1 MDAYR
6 SQPVGASRVE
16 AAAARLDERQA
27 ALLRENVEF
36 MGQWLSITDP
46 PVHTRI
52 RGLAHLAFT
61 PRRVSELADRVQT
74 ITDRLLD
81 AAAEKETVELIDDFA
96 YRLPIS
102 VIGAMLGVPKE
113 DAPMIRNLSNT
124 LGEFVGAEYR
134 GIEAANRAIKD
145 FRAYLHGLY
154 QVRRAKPGDDLLAAL
169 MEAEEN
175 GQRLTRDELDATV
188 VQLLFAGHETT
199 TNLIANGLWA
209 LLEHPDQMDRLRA
222 KPELIGNAVE
232 EFVRWNTSSQ
242 VLHRAAVRD
251 SEIAGVKVPQGMTLR
266 LFLGA
271 AGRDP
276 DRYPEPDRF
285 DIEREDVKHLG
296 FGIGPHYCLGQS
308 LARLEAAVAVGTI
321 VRRFRVIEFAGPTRW
336 RPNLQLRGLEAL
348 PLWLRTA

>member
-1 MDAYR
+1 
-6 SQPVGASRVE
+6 
-16 AAAARLDERQA
+16 
-27 ALLRENVEF
+27 
-36 MGQWLSITDP
+36 
-46 PVHTRI
+46 
-52 RGLAHLAFT
+52 
-61 PRRVSELADRVQT
+61 VSELSGQVHK
-74 ITDRLLD
+74 ITDQLLD

-96 YRLPIS
+96 YRLPIA
-102 VIGAMLGVPKE
+102 VIGAMLGVPQE
-113 DAPMIRNLSNT
+113 DAQMIRNLSNT
-124 LGEFVGAEYR
+124 LGDFVGAEYR

-145 FRAYLHGLY
+145 FRAYLHDLY
-154 QVRRAKPGDDLLAAL
+154 KERRAKRGDDLLAAL
-169 MEAEEN
+169 IEAEED

-209 LLEHPDQMDRLRA
+209 LLKHPEQLVRLRA

-242 VLHRAAVRD
+242 VLHRTVGSD
-251 SEIAGVKVPQGMTLR
+251 SEIAGVKVPRGMTLR

-276 DRYPEPDRF
+276 ERYPDADRL

-308 LARLEAAVAVGTI
+308 LARMEAAVAVGTI
-321 VRRFRVIEFAGPTRW
+321 VRRFPVIELAGPTRW
-336 RPNLQLRGLEAL
+336 RTNLQLRGLEAL
-348 PLWLRTA
+348 PLRLRAA